1 MAWREPLVPGESVA
15 VNGTCLTVAR
25 CDSTRFT
32 ADVLRETERRT
43 GLAELKPGD
52 KVNLERAMKANAR
65 LGGHIVQGHVDGRGV
80 LVSKTPKGRDF
91 ALTFRCGRVLADVA
105 SPLYSKRWA
114 EIVDAAK
121 GDWSQLKMKPSLVS
135 YIDRTYGVQN
145 WRDPKSSAL
154 YWAHHGL
161 ALKPTG
167 AVRAELRQVLYQTLM
182 LEAVEDARFAPKALQ
197 AMREAYVE
205 MPSQSLK
212 DMILRFRAKFS
223 L

>member
-32 ADVLRETERRT
+32 ADVLSETERRT

>member
-1 MAWREPLVPGESVA
+1 MFLSSIIK
-15 VNGTCLTVAR
+15 NKNN
-25 CDSTRFT
+25 
-32 ADVLRETERRT
+32 
-43 GLAELKPGD
+43 ELS
-52 KVNLERAMKANAR
+52 L
-65 LGGHIVQGHVDGRGV
+65 IVSICGGV
-80 LVSKTPKGRDF
+80 LIFIVFLSKIGGNIDE
-91 ALTFRCGRVLADVA
+91 A
-105 SPLYSKRWA
+105 SPLYSSRWA

-121 GDWSQLKMKPSLVS
+121 GDWSQLKMNPSLVS

-161 ALKPTG
+161 ALKPSG

-182 LEAVEDARFAPKALQ
+182 LESVEDARFAPKALQ

-212 DMILRFRAKFS
+212 DMILRFRARFS

>member
-32 ADVLRETERRT
+32 ADVLSETERRT

-197 AMREAYVE
+197 AKREAYVE